1 MNIKT
6 REDLKWES
14 SKESY
19 GTTIEEIKAEFQC
32 QNLSSLRSNPIKYK
46 KIKIGTVYTY
56 QCKVEACDFYA
67 RVSIDLAPESV
78 PVVET
83 ASNHLNFPI

>member
-14 SKESY
+14 SKEKY

-32 QNLSSLRSNPIKYK
+32 QNLGSLRSNPINIK
-46 KIKIGTVYTY
+46 KIKISTVYTY
-56 QCKVEACDFYA
+56 QCK
-67 RVSIDLAPESV
+67 SGSL
-78 PVVET
+78 
-83 ASNHLNFPI
+83 